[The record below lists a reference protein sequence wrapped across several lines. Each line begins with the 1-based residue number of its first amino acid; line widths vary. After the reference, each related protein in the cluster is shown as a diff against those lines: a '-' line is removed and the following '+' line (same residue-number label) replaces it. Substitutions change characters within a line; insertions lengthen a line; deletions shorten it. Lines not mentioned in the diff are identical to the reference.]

1 MRLIGYMVLFIG
13 AYMLPGAVQLM
24 LNAEDGKAPKEAN
37 PPIEVAKLVKDSNVA
52 TVATIYEKKMPFG
65 SLMPYAIDDKGNLI
79 VLISTLAV
87 HTDNI
92 DAHKESSFTISKID
106 KDNVFN
112 SARVCLMGDTTQVP
126 DNEAEAVKKLFI
138 KRFPKAAFWAD
149 FEDFAFYRIDVKE
162 IFYVGGFGNI
172 HWVDLE
178 DYRKAMK

>member
-1 MRLIGYMVLFIG
+1 MLSFKMCVFCLIGSLIG
-13 AYMLPGAVQLM
+13 AIASADDQKP
-24 LNAEDGKAPKEAN
+24 PKEALD
-37 PPIEVAKLVKDSNVA
+37 VAKLVKDSNVA
-52 TVATIYEKKMPFG
+52 TVATVYKKKMPFG
-65 SLMPYAIDDKGNLI
+65 SLMPYAIDDKGNLV

-92 DAHKESSFTISKID
+92 EAHKESSFTISKID
-106 KDNVFN
+106 KNNVFN

-126 DNEAEAVKKLFI
+126 DKEADVVKKLFL
-138 KRFPKAAFWAD
+138 KRHPKAAFWAD

-162 IFYVGGFGNI
+162 VFYVGGFGNI